1 MAKIIELPK
10 LSPTMEEGTLVRWFK
25 EEGDPV
31 AVDDLLAEVE
41 TDKATMEF
49 RSFDKGT
56 LLKKLVSEG
65 TVTRLGQPVAIFGAP
80 DEDIAEVMAS
90 VGGDKAPA
98 NTDAKTKAP
107 KKGDDEAPKE
117 GDAKAPK
124 KAPKKAS
131 QGDDDQAPEEG
142 PEGADDKDTVPPP
155 ARSPAGTPA
164 PSAVAGEHGV
174 AGVIL
179 APSSPRVRRLA
190 RERDLDL
197 SGLRG
202 SGARGRVTEDD
213 LDAPEAS
220 RASEGDDDRAAARAA
235 ALAVA
240 VRPGDSVS
248 DPSSMRKVIARR
260 LTEAKR
266 TVPHFY
272 LEADLDVAA
281 LAALRTSL
289 NAVADSPEAKVS
301 FNDLLVRASA
311 LALRAVPESNASWID
326 GKLVRYGRVD
336 ISVAVAIDDGLMT
349 PVVRDAD
356 KLSVGQIARTIK
368 ELAGRAKTRKLK
380 PEEMQGGTFSVSNL
394 GMFGIDRFAAV
405 INPPEGMILA
415 VGSVRDVPVV
425 KDGAVVAG
433 KRCAVTLSCD
443 HRVVDGALGARF
455 LQALRAL
462 VEEPLRIL
470 A

>member
-1 MAKIIELPK
+1 VAKIIELPK

-25 EEGDPV
+25 NEGDPIV
-31 AVDDLLAEVE
+31 VDDLLAEVE

-56 LLKKLVSEG
+56 LLAKLVTEG

-80 DEDIAEVMAS
+80 GEDVSALVAS
-90 VGGDKAPA
+90 ATGKAAPA
-98 NTDAKTKAP
+98 AAP
-107 KKGDDEAPKE
+107 APAAEA
-117 GDAKAPK
+117 AP
-124 KAPKKAS
+124 APTAEAALEKPAAAS
-131 QGDDDQAPEEG
+131 GAPARA
-142 PEGADDKDTVPPP
+142 PADKDTVPPP
-155 ARSPAGTPA
+155 SPPA
-164 PSAVAGEHGV
+164 PGGPAPAAVAGEHGV

-197 SGLRG
+197 EALRG
-202 SGARGRVTEDD
+202 TGARGRITEDD
-213 LDAPEAS
+213 LDAPPVSPEAE
-220 RASEGDDDRAAARAA
+220 RTAARDA
-235 ALAVA
+235 ALAIA
-240 VRPGDSVS
+240 VRPGDTVS
-248 DPSSMRKVIARR
+248 DPSSIRRVIARR
-260 LTEAKR
+260 LTEAKQ

-281 LAALRTSL
+281 LADLRGAL
-289 NAVADSPEAKVS
+289 NAAAESPDAKVS

-336 ISVAVAIDDGLMT
+336 ISIAVAIEDGLVT

-356 KLSVGQIARTIK
+356 KLSVGHIARTIK

-394 GMFGIDRFAAV
+394 GMFGVDRFAAV

-425 KDGAVVAG
+425 KDGAVVPG

-462 VEEPLRIL
+462 VENPLRIL